1 MKIVCTGSRYC
12 SDVQTLLFES
22 VPKRARCLLSCVQD
36 VCLYGNK
43 VRYGRGSYQ
52 SVRVRILSLVLLKPA
67 YRYGTRV
74 LLKPTYGT
82 STRGTAFS
90 IARRVL
96 ATTNE
101 KLGTRVAQHCALFHS
116 PAWTNSI
123 RCQREGHKSAPP
135 HNQGGRNF
143 WHLEIRARR
152 IFLRTVFFRDCNFQ

>member
-1 MKIVCTGSRYC
+1 MLAETKWRSGHPLTSLLAGVRMGSR
-12 SDVQTLLFES
+12 SPRTV
-22 VPKRARCLLSCVQD
+22 
-36 VCLYGNK
+36 
-43 VRYGRGSYQ
+43 
-52 SVRVRILSLVLLKPA
+52 
-67 YRYGTRV
+67 RV

-152 IFLRTVFFRDCNFQ
+152 IFSRTVFFRDCNFQ